1 MDLSVEAYPM
11 TILLDKEG
19 IIMNVY
25 GELTEG
31 ELDEQLSIDN
41 SLK

>member
-1 MDLSVEAYPM
+1 M
-11 TILLDKEG
+11 TILLDKECT
-19 IIMNVY
+19 NVY

-31 ELDEQLSIDN
+31 ELDEQLKVLIY